1 MSKRVINDP
10 AALGWV
16 YDPKVDRWRWMPEEE
31 GGSGGDSGNCDD
43 LEPRVAAL
51 EYQIDAGDYNTKA
64 QK

>member
-16 YDPKVDRWRWMPEEE
+16 YDPKVDRWRWD
-31 GGSGGDSGNCDD
+31 GGDGSGSCDD